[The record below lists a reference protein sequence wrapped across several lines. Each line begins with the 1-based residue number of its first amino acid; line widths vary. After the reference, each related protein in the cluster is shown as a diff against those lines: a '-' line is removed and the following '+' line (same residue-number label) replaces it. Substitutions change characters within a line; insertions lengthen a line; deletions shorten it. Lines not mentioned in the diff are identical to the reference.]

1 MMQGKYNQWSPW
13 GKLKTCMLGSFYPP
27 EFFNAIKED
36 NIRTCMQRISEETLE
51 DIENF
56 HKVLLDFGVDVHRT
70 QTNPNDSIDR
80 YIIDGEVN
88 YINPFGRVRTV
99 PRPPLQCRDS
109 ARVIGDKLYIT
120 HGDHADIFRV
130 LDNYNKKD
138 QVILDFELD
147 NLDQEQK
154 DKLYEV
160 YYYTR
165 RTKDWPPLEEI
176 DSDISHLDSMTQM
189 EIEYFRKY
197 ARQSMVHLL
206 KAPCMTLVGKD
217 LYLEGALFDL
227 VEFKNIDFGTDL
239 RFNIVNMG
247 GHADGCFAPL
257 KPGALMVVQDTSLY
271 KESFPNWDI
280 CHLPNTSK
288 SSDLAAFFRDSKAW
302 VGGRWYIDGKIN
314 PEFIAF
320 VDKYMVECT
329 GFTMETNFDV
339 NCLVLDENHVV
350 VSNLIPK
357 VAEFFKKHKIE
368 PIVVP
373 FRHRHFHDGGLH
385 CITLDLYREEDKV
398 DYFPERTSDVAIT
411 ASDGKIRR
419 GFKWNLNNGYHG
431 T

>member
-56 HKVLLDFGVDVHRT
+56 HKVLLDFGVDVHKT

-288 SSDLAAFFRDSKAW
+288 SSDLAAFFNESKAW
-302 VGGRWYIDGKIN
+302 IGGRWYIDGKIN

-398 DYFPERTSDVAIT
+398 DYFPERTSHVAIS

-419 GFKWNLNNGYHG
+419 GFKWNLKNG
-431 T
+431 

>member
-1 MMQGKYNQWSPW
+1 MMQSKYNQWSPW

-36 NIRTCMQRISEETLE
+36 SIRTCMQRISEETLE
-51 DIENF
+51 DLENF

-88 YINPFGRVRTV
+88 YINPFSRVRTV

-206 KAPCMTLVGKD
+206 KAPCITLVGKD

-247 GHADGCFAPL
+247 GHSDGCFAPL

-280 CHLPNTSK
+280 CHLPNSSK
-288 SSDLAAFFRDSKAW
+288 SSDMAAFFHDSKDW
-302 VGGRWYIDGKIN
+302 IGGRWYIDGKIN
-314 PEFIAF
+314 PAFIAF

-398 DYFPERTSDVAIT
+398 DYFPERTSHVAIS

-419 GFKWNLNNGYHG
+419 GFKWNLKNG
-431 T
+431 

>member
-1 MMQGKYNQWSPW
+1 MEGKYNHWSPW

-27 EFFNAIKED
+27 EFFNNIKED

-51 DIENF
+51 DLENF
-56 HKVLLDFGVDVHRT
+56 NKVLLDFGVDVHRT
-70 QTNPNDSIDR
+70 KTNPNDSIDR

-88 YINPFGRVRTV
+88 YINPFNRVRTV

-130 LDNYNKKD
+130 LDEYNKTD

-147 NLDQEQK
+147 NFTQEQK
-154 DKLYEV
+154 DKLHEV

-176 DSDISHLDSMTQM
+176 DSDISHLDPMTQM
-189 EIEYFRKY
+189 EIEYFKKY

-247 GHADGCFAPL
+247 GHTDGCFAPV
-257 KPGALMVVQDTSLY
+257 KPGAILCVNNAHLY
-271 KESFPNWDI
+271 EETFPDWDI
-280 CHLPNTSK
+280 CYIPNSSKTS
-288 SSDLAAFFRDSKAW
+288 DMAAFFHESKTW
-302 VGGRWYIDGKIN
+302 IGGRWYVNGKIN

-350 VSNLIPK
+350 VSNLIPQ

-385 CITLDLYREEDKV
+385 CVTLDLYREGEKV
-398 DYFPERTSDVAIT
+398 DYFPQRNYPIENHSAYTR
-411 ASDGKIRR
+411 IRR
-419 GFKWNLNNGYHG
+419 GFTWNLKTG
-431 T
+431 

>member
-27 EFFNAIKED
+27 EFFNAIEED
-36 NIRTCMQRISEETLE
+36 SIRTCMQRISEETLE
-51 DIENF
+51 DLENF

-88 YINPFGRVRTV
+88 YINPFNRVRTV

-176 DSDISHLDSMTQM
+176 HSYTFHLDPMTQM

-206 KAPCMTLVGKD
+206 KAPCITLVGKD

-227 VEFKNIDFGTDL
+227 IEFKNIDFGTDL

-247 GHADGCFAPL
+247 GHSDGCFAPL

-271 KESFPNWDI
+271 EESFPNWDI
-280 CHLPNTSK
+280 CHLPNSSK
-288 SSDLAAFFRDSKAW
+288 SSPMAAFFHESKAW
-302 VGGRWYIDGKIN
+302 IGGRWYVDGKIN

-398 DYFPERTSDVAIT
+398 DYFPERTSPVDNHT
-411 ASDGKIRR
+411 TFEKIRR
-419 GFKWNLNNGYHG
+419 GFKWNLKNG
-431 T
+431 